1 VTMAVQIQ
9 KIVSTE
15 PMFNPLALKLVPR

>member
-1 VTMAVQIQ
+1 MAVHIK

-15 PMFNPLALKLVPR
+15 PMFNPLALLLVPR